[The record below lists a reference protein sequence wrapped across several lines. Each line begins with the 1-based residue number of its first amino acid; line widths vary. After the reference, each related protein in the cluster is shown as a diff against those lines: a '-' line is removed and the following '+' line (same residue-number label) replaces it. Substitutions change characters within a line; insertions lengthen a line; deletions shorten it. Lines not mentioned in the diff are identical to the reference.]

1 MKKTFFTL
9 LAITISI
16 QSFSQNSIEHFRNL
30 RNQFSDLAIESSM
43 VSDKFENLGQ
53 YSEWNSGEH
62 SNMGQGNLANNWNSI
77 KNRFIDLEMHFI
89 QMRNKFMNS
98 EITFHEIGNLLGNF
112 DGTYGSLSGLPTL
125 FDGNFSSLSGTPTTL
140 AGYGITDAGDSPF
153 SYNSNEAG
161 GIEVADYT
169 TASGSRAFAVGND
182 NLASGSSSTAMGRG
196 TIASGNDST
205 ALGANTEASGIAS
218 TAMGERTTASG
229 DFSTAMGRDAV
240 ASNQDSTAMGKGTIA
255 SGVASTAMGFGTI
268 ASGDFS
274 TAIGDYTLSSGD
286 FSTAMG
292 KGSIASGRYSTAMG
306 HFTTAEDYM
315 TIALG
320 TLNKA
325 DETPNPDNFSYQNT
339 AFVIGNGGFNSDGA
353 YDGHLSNAF
362 EVLFDGTTT
371 IAGDLNVNSD
381 KKVFFG
387 NQSFIEGATAGTVLI
402 LNADNNI
409 LFRPGGTTTVN
420 FEPNGDAI
428 FNGDVKVTSD
438 KRLKSNI
445 ISLGSTLTKLLQID
459 GKSYTMK
466 KDESEKQK
474 IGLLAQDIEKVFPE
488 LVSESNG
495 IKSINYQGLVP
506 VLINALKEQEEK
518 IKFQEGKL
526 LRLESLVQD
535 LIDNQ

>member
-16 QSFSQNSIEHFRNL
+16 QSFSQNSIEHFQNL
-30 RNQFSDLAIESSM
+30 KNQFSVLAIESSM
-43 VSDKFENLGQ
+43 VSHRFETLGQ

-62 SNMGQGNLANNWNSI
+62 SNMGQGNLANNWNFI
-77 KNRFIDLEMHFI
+77 KDRFIDLEMHFS
-89 QMRNKFMNS
+89 QMTNKFINS
-98 EITFHEIGNLLGNF
+98 EIAFHEIGNLLGNF

-218 TAMGERTTASG
+218 TALGERTTASG

-255 SGVASTAMGFGTI
+255 SGVASTSMGFGTI

-286 FSTAMG
+286 FSTALG

-315 TIALG
+315 TLALG
-320 TLNKA
+320 THNKA

-362 EVLFDGTTT
+362 EVLFDGTTI
-371 IAGDLNVNSD
+371 IAGDLNINSD
-381 KKVFFG
+381 
-387 NQSFIEGATAGTVLI
+387 A
-402 LNADNNI
+402 
-409 LFRPGGTTTVN
+409 
-420 FEPNGDAI
+420 
-428 FNGDVKVTSD
+428 
-438 KRLKSNI
+438 RLKANI
-445 ISLGSTLTKLLQID
+445 VSLGSTLTKLLKID

-466 KDESEKQK
+466 KDENKKHK

-488 LVSESNG
+488 LVSESHG
-495 IKSINYQGLVP
+495 VKSVNYQGLVP
-506 VLINALKEQEEK
+506 ILINALKEQDEK
-518 IKFQEGKL
+518 MKSQQSQIDE
-526 LRLESLVQD
+526 LRALVQN
-535 LIDNQ
+535 LIN

>member
-9 LAITISI
+9 LTITICI
-16 QSFSQNSIEHFRNL
+16 QGFSQNSIDHFHNL
-30 RNQFSDLAIESSM
+30 RNQFSVLTIESSG
-43 VSDKFENLGQ
+43 VSDRFETLGQ

-62 SNMGQGNLANNWNSI
+62 SNMGQGTLANNWNFI
-77 KNRFIDLEMHFI
+77 RDRFIDLEIHFT
-89 QMRNKFMNS
+89 QMTSKFMNS
-98 EITFHEIGNLLGNF
+98 EMTFHEIGNLLGNF

-153 SYNSNEAG
+153 SYNNNEAG

-196 TIASGNDST
+196 TIASGDDST

-218 TAMGERTTASG
+218 SAMGERTTASG

-240 ASNQDSTAMGKGTIA
+240 ASNQDSTAMGNKTIA
-255 SGVASTAMGFGTI
+255 SGVGSTAMGFGTI

-292 KGSIASGRYSTAMG
+292 KGTMASGGYSTAMG
-306 HFTTAEDYM
+306 FFTTAEDYM
-315 TIALG
+315 TLALG
-320 TLNKA
+320 AFNKA

-339 AFVIGNGGFNSDGA
+339 AFVIGNGTALDDKSDA
-353 YDGHLSNAF
+353 LVVKF
-362 EVLFDGTTT
+362 
-371 IAGDLNVNSD
+371 
-381 KKVFFG
+381 
-387 NQSFIEGATAGTVLI
+387 
-402 LNADNNI
+402 
-409 LFRPGGTTTVN
+409 
-420 FEPNGDAI
+420 NGDATLAGNLNI
-428 FNGDVKVTSD
+428 NSD
-438 KRLKSNI
+438 ARLKANI
-445 ISLGSTLTKLLQID
+445 ISLGSTLSKLLQID

-488 LVSESNG
+488 LVSESHG
-495 IKSINYQGLVP
+495 VKSVNYQGLVP

-518 IKFQEGKL
+518 IKSQERKL
-526 LRLESLVQD
+526 FRLESLVQN